1 MTSASW
7 SAVAE
12 GQYERI
18 VGYFIA
24 KKYVDYKIHVLRGAA
39 YRSAQSVGC
48 RPRWPLASA
57 KFEPTR
63 DATRSRQPPSE
74 CAAGAR
80 TWGRTATVGFG
91 FNFERPYC
99 SHESIQCRVKP
110 LLGGSD
116 EQAIYDLQFAYI
128 PWFQAGQELR
138 IYTGN
143 SRGHLPRGSGAKL
156 LPSSATSV
164 ATRVFSA
171 AHQMLAT
178 MRAHGASQRWRCPSQ
193 LLLYRLSRPL
203 L

>member
-1 MTSASW
+1 MYAKIN
-7 SAVAE
+7 VHV
-12 GQYERI
+12 I
-18 VGYFIA
+18 IIA
-24 KKYVDYKIHVLRGAA
+24 RAQHVR
-39 YRSAQSVGC
+39 
-48 RPRWPLASA
+48 RP
-57 KFEPTR
+57 
-63 DATRSRQPPSE
+63 PP
-74 CAAGAR
+74 GPR

-156 LPSSATSV
+156 QLRPDQLRAAFFGNIAEVGV
-164 ATRVFSA
+164 A
-171 AHQMLAT
+171 
-178 MRAHGASQRWRCPSQ
+178 
-193 LLLYRLSRPL
+193 
-203 L
+203 